1 MSKPAGDLSALFRS
15 LGPDASSLQAAETVA
30 ARDVEQR
37 WPLFQA
43 VSPSKPETPPTLS
56 TQERERWSQ
65 QEKQVGAGRK
75 PALSLPGLSDKLAK
89 SLGRMSGPRPDA
101 PVRPMAKR
109 AQLSPAV
116 PQPQQLKPQQQP
128 QPQPPQLQPQPQQ
141 QNPQLQ
147 SQPQPPQQQPSQLQ
161 PQPQPQQLKPQLQ
174 SQPQPQPPQQ
184 QFKPQPLPPS
194 LVMPVASE
202 ASDPPKAITI
212 PRLEPAP
219 APSLRTP
226 STEAQRERSE
236 VFNPVASEPL
246 TPTPVPSEAVRTGD
260 SLASIFS
267 RLEEKP
273 ETINKTIDKRSS
285 FLTRLGKR

>member
-128 QPQPPQLQPQPQQ
+128 QPQPQPPQQQPQQLKSQPQQLQPQPQAS
-141 QNPQLQ
+141 PH
-147 SQPQPPQQQPSQLQ
+147 PFA
-161 PQPQPQQLKPQLQ
+161 
-174 SQPQPQPPQQ
+174 
-184 QFKPQPLPPS
+184 QF
-194 LVMPVASE
+194 E
-202 ASDPPKAITI
+202 
-212 PRLEPAP
+212 
-219 APSLRTP
+219 
-226 STEAQRERSE
+226 
-236 VFNPVASEPL
+236 
-246 TPTPVPSEAVRTGD
+246 G
-260 SLASIFS
+260 
-267 RLEEKP
+267 
-273 ETINKTIDKRSS
+273 
-285 FLTRLGKR
+285 